1 MKKSVENLTY
11 YLREATIGRYFVAS
25 WQIKDTLAVYCTI
38 CDRGVLV
45 FAQIQVFS
53 RHLGRFDGK
62 KRPRC
67 ITEAGKNTRQIF
79 QIALHTKPCELQ
91 PKESRSPQ
99 RSTRL
104 FVYRSICLLCAT
116 EGLFMANVSLN
127 SISAR
132 IRAVFLAIKWILLR
146 SRKIDYKAF
155 ITQNDNP
162 NEIYGWE
169 NANQPTFYVEPIFA
183 TYFAEWADK
192 RGNGAKNSW

>member
-1 MKKSVENLTY
+1 MLAEQLGLNMDQMKKSVENLTH
-11 YLREATIGRYFVAS
+11 YLREAAIGRYFVAS

-67 ITEAGKNTRQIF
+67 ITGSGKNARHILQL
-79 QIALHTKPCELQ
+79 ALQTKPCELQ
-91 PKESRSPQ
+91 PKDSRSLQ

-104 FVYRSICLLCAT
+104 FVYHSICLLCAT

-132 IRAVFLAIKWILLR
+132 IRAVFLAIKWISL
-146 SRKIDYKAF
+146 SFKKIDYKAF

-162 NEIYGWE
+162 TEIYRWE
-169 NANQPTFYVEPIFA
+169 NANQPTFYVEP
-183 TYFAEWADK
+183 K
-192 RGNGAKNSW
+192 